1 MGRDAGPGAA
11 FRWNKVKNGVRE
23 GRYWAVGGKYG
34 CAQLHAF
41 TAFYHLFLAVN
52 VTSTKGPEITTAQ
65 RSSED
70 QTWAKADGRFAG
82 CGKRCAGKRDE
93 VGKGGQKVGGWT
105 GFSRLFPDNS
115 MQVVDFPHK
124 ATVTLFGEPGFY
136 RGDTETQSQEE
147 ERDRMN
153 NDYRHNGRNGR
164 ARPIRRFR
172 ILVAIFETEGAAK
185 CA

>member
-1 MGRDAGPGAA
+1 MERGVRPKRFDRFPVMGAA
-11 FRWNKVKNGVRE
+11 LCFDNMKNTNTEPLKLLKPEMETGAGAAGQR
-23 GRYWAVGGKYG
+23 RVG
-34 CAQLHAF
+34 
-41 TAFYHLFLAVN
+41 
-52 VTSTKGPEITTAQ
+52 
-65 RSSED
+65 
-70 QTWAKADGRFAG
+70 TWI
-82 CGKRCAGKRDE
+82 CL
-93 VGKGGQKVGGWT
+93 GKGGRIVGKWT
-105 GFSRLFPDNS
+105 GFSHLEPALTRLFPHVAT
-115 MQVVDFPHK
+115 QVVDFPHK